1 MTKADK
7 WLLPDGV
14 QELLPEQAA
23 AIESL
28 RRKLLDAYISWGYE
42 LISPPM
48 FEFLES
54 LHVGTGNDLA
64 LQTFT
69 LTDQLSG
76 RLMGLRADITPQAAR
91 MDAHSLKR
99 SAPARLCYS
108 GTVLHSRS
116 AELAA
121 ARELD
126 QIGIELFGS
135 GAVEADIEVIQLM
148 LHTVKIAGAFK
159 KVQKKDVVKVDLG
172 HVGIFRAVVLW
183 AKLDKAQESMLC
195 DILQRKARPELQQ
208 FVNSEIVNLEAAT
221 LLTILPT
228 LCGDEKVL
236 ATAKKLFTSVSDKAI
251 AKALLQTIVDLKSV
265 QNNIS
270 KQFPE
275 VTCYFDLGELRG
287 YDYHT
292 GLVFAVYKTGYPQ
305 ALAKGGRYDAIGK
318 SFGRARP
325 ATGFSSDLRVLSR
338 LQNRDSGKNAIF
350 VPVCK
355 LDEKNF
361 PGLQKKVAQLRAKGE
376 VLIQSLGNDKK
387 DLQKERCDREL
398 YFDGDWKIKSF

>member
-1 MTKADK
+1 
-7 WLLPDGV
+7 
-14 QELLPEQAA
+14 
-23 AIESL
+23 
-28 RRKLLDAYISWGYE
+28 
-42 LISPPM
+42 
-48 FEFLES
+48 
-54 LHVGTGNDLA
+54 
-64 LQTFT
+64 
-69 LTDQLSG
+69 
-76 RLMGLRADITPQAAR
+76 
-91 MDAHSLKR
+91 
-99 SAPARLCYS
+99 
-108 GTVLHSRS
+108 
-116 AELAA
+116 
-121 ARELD
+121 
-126 QIGIELFGS
+126 
-135 GAVEADIEVIQLM
+135 LM

-159 KVQKKDVVKVDLG
+159 KEQKNDVVKVDLG

-183 AKLDKAQESMLC
+183 AKLDKSQESMLC
-195 DILQRKARPELQQ
+195 DILQRKAQPELQQ
-208 FVNSEIVNLEAAT
+208 FVNNEIANPEAVT
-221 LLTILPT
+221 LLTVLPT

-236 ATAKKLFTSVSDKAI
+236 AMAKKLFSSVSDKAI
-251 AKALLQTIVDLKSV
+251 AKALLQTIADLKSV

-355 LDEKNF
+355 LDDKNF